1 MRFRDISGIRMPVSN
16 EEDALVM
23 KIEESDDSIS
33 RDDLNYRE
41 REVARKLVSRGVLHR
56 FSKDETLFYELNSS
70 KDTDR
75 I

>member
-16 EEDALVM
+16 EEDDLVV
-23 KIEESDDSIS
+23 KIEESDSIS
-33 RDDLNYRE
+33 RDDLSYRE

-70 KDTDR
+70 EDIDR

>member
-16 EEDALVM
+16 EEDDLVV
-23 KIEESDDSIS
+23 KIEESDSIS
-33 RDDLNYRE
+33 RDDLSYRE

-70 KDTDR
+70 EDTDR

>member
-16 EEDALVM
+16 EEDDLVV
-23 KIEESDDSIS
+23 KIEESDSIS

-41 REVARKLVSRGVLHR
+41 REIARKLVSRGVLHR
-56 FSKDETLFYELNSS
+56 FNKDETLFYELNSS
-70 KDTDR
+70 KADR